1 MKDKA
6 FEIIRYGTL
15 IILCTY
21 FLFLGLYKASPF
33 LIPLS
38 IAVLLSMVMVPV
50 DNKLRSFGIPR
61 GWAVLLSDL
70 MILVFCSAVVF
81 VVGMQVNQIA
91 GDWPKYE
98 EKLKPQI
105 EQTILKLS
113 EKTGMSEEEIKKKIM
128 QAQENG
134 TKKASGIGSYL
145 QKLSSFLGNF
155 LLVFVYIFFFMYYR
169 DKFKKSVLRFV
180 PPENRGTTKKIL
192 DEAGKV
198 SQQYLFGRFILIL
211 VLMVLYSAG
220 LAILGIKQA
229 ILISFIAALLS
240 LIPYVGNLIGYG
252 IALLMGTLTSSGGMG
267 TIIGVSAVFGLAQF
281 VESYILEPFI
291 VGQKVNLDPT
301 LTIVGV
307 VLMGMVWGL
316 AGMVVAIPLLGI
328 VKVISDHVPAL
339 HPVGY
344 TLGTEGTE
352 ADWTKK
358 IGEWM
363 KRRKKP
369 GRRKL

>member
-1 MKDKA
+1 
-6 FEIIRYGTL
+6 
-15 IILCTY
+15 
-21 FLFLGLYKASPF
+21 
-33 LIPLS
+33 
-38 IAVLLSMVMVPV
+38 
-50 DNKLRSFGIPR
+50 
-61 GWAVLLSDL
+61 
-70 MILVFCSAVVF
+70 
-81 VVGMQVNQIA
+81 
-91 GDWPKYE
+91 
-98 EKLKPQI
+98 
-105 EQTILKLS
+105 
-113 EKTGMSEEEIKKKIM
+113 
-128 QAQENG
+128 
-134 TKKASGIGSYL
+134 
-145 QKLSSFLGNF
+145 
-155 LLVFVYIFFFMYYR
+155 MYYR

-363 KRRKKP
+363 KRRKKT
-369 GRRKL
+369 GRRRS